1 MMTVTLTCEECGSA
15 INVLP
20 NKEVSTALCQVC
32 DTQREVY
39 FNEEHEKGNVYDC
52 PSCQR
57 KDFYKQKDF
66 NRKIGVILFVV
77 AAILAIWTYG
87 ISLIVLWLFDLFLFK
102 KLPEIV
108 ICYKC
113 QTIFRGVNN
122 LDEIHGFNHEMNDRI
137 VYSDHHFEGKQ
148 LEH

>member
-57 KDFYKQKDF
+57 KDFYKQDWSDSF
-66 NRKIGVILFVV
+66 CGCSDLSD
-77 AAILAIWTYG
+77 LD
-87 ISLIVLWLFDLFLFK
+87 LWHLSYCFMAF
-102 KLPEIV
+102 
-108 ICYKC
+108 
-113 QTIFRGVNN
+113 
-122 LDEIHGFNHEMNDRI
+122 
-137 VYSDHHFEGKQ
+137 
-148 LEH
+148 